1 MDGQTG
7 RQIRKWVG
15 RRVGRWMDRQM
26 ELGEW
31 AGRLMDW
38 RIVDAYYSVIHKFL
52 TDLLQCKNWHEGQEV
67 WSSYPATHNVS
78 IQRWIDQTT
87 DCTLAEVASVVPS
100 PLHDMLW
107 TTSLWGDRPTVKQSK
122 PHEISKYTTSQ
133 RSKSI
138 AENRG
143 SYGKDSWCTPA
154 SRVVYSIWQ
163 FSGYLPI
170 CACACCTCL

>member
-1 MDGQTG
+1 MD
-7 RQIRKWVG
+7 
-15 RRVGRWMDRQM
+15 RRVDGYINGWVDAWADGWIDRWSWESEQAD
-26 ELGEW
+26 LW
-31 AGRLMDW
+31 
-38 RIVDAYYSVIHKFL
+38 IVDAYYSVIHKFL

-87 DCTLAEVASVVPS
+87 GYTLAEVASVVPS

-107 TTSLWGDRPTVKQSK
+107 TTSLWGDRPTVKQRK